1 MAIISFDHPLAHTIA
16 PIHAHP
22 DQPYFTEERSR
33 KQPFIDPHLEFV
45 PTTQEHLLTKCA
57 AKDYTHIHDCLTPA
71 YLVNLTPLDLRR
83 IFWLYELN
91 KNLFDLAPRVSGS
104 TLAELQMW
112 AAQPH
117 IAVCLIHNKIHQ
129 DCYLAGRPSGAAAIE
144 QPTPPSTTTN
154 RATTPAPSSQPR
166 NPLLTSLIAAACL
179 TLTPPA
185 PARVSSGPA
194 PASHTFTNLPITP
207 LTRGQVG
214 QPCQQSLSR
223 LCRALRR
230 QQSMFSGSIDSSPR
244 FTMAH
249 PGKSTDPN
257 VFILPDLGEGVHEAE
272 LIKWRV
278 KVGDAVK
285 EHDVLADMETDKA
298 VVEVPS
304 PRDGTIA
311 QLHGSEGEILHVG
324 NALVTY
330 VGGAASKPTTNGKH
344 DKSETKS
351 SPQPPRNVM
360 EHVPEPE
367 ERTEDAGTVVGQMSA
382 DTPGLNAAPGKALAT
397 PAVRRLAKD
406 MGVDIDAIAGS
417 GIGGRVLEKDVRAA
431 GGPSLRGGST
441 PAAKQQPAVTK
452 PAAFVEPAR
461 SAPVAKPAAPAA
473 PSRAAAP
480 EGRPTDEVTR
490 VPFRGVRRT
499 IANRLRE
506 SVNQAVH
513 FTVMDEADVT
523 ALDSMRRKL
532 AAASGEKVSFLPF
545 VASAM
550 ARVLGQSQFRAL
562 NATVDEKPGDAN
574 YEASINQHRS
584 VHLGIAADTENGL
597 MVPVIRDA
605 DRLGV
610 LELSRAI
617 GNVADAARNRT
628 ATREQLMGST
638 FTISNVG
645 SHAGRFATPIINY
658 PEVAILAVGRGREGM
673 VVNKGSFR
681 VGLLLPLSLAC
692 DHRVVDGATA
702 ALALAEVIK
711 LLQDPD
717 SLLTPAR
724 G

>member
-1 MAIISFDHPLAHTIA
+1 
-16 PIHAHP
+16 
-22 DQPYFTEERSR
+22 
-33 KQPFIDPHLEFV
+33 
-45 PTTQEHLLTKCA
+45 
-57 AKDYTHIHDCLTPA
+57 
-71 YLVNLTPLDLRR
+71 
-83 IFWLYELN
+83 
-91 KNLFDLAPRVSGS
+91 
-104 TLAELQMW
+104 
-112 AAQPH
+112 
-117 IAVCLIHNKIHQ
+117 
-129 DCYLAGRPSGAAAIE
+129 
-144 QPTPPSTTTN
+144 
-154 RATTPAPSSQPR
+154 
-166 NPLLTSLIAAACL
+166 
-179 TLTPPA
+179 
-185 PARVSSGPA
+185 
-194 PASHTFTNLPITP
+194 
-207 LTRGQVG
+207 
-214 QPCQQSLSR
+214 
-223 LCRALRR
+223 
-230 QQSMFSGSIDSSPR
+230 
-244 FTMAH
+244 MAH

-285 EHDVLADMETDKA
+285 EHDILADMETDKA

-311 QLHGSEGEILHVG
+311 ELHGTEGEILHVG

-330 VGGAASKPTTNGKH
+330 VGGATSKAASNGKH
-344 DKSETKS
+344 DKPETK
-351 SPQPPRNVM
+351 PAQPPRNVM
-360 EHVPEPE
+360 EHIPEPE

-406 MGVDIDAIAGS
+406 LGVDIDTIAGT

-431 GGPSLRGGST
+431 GGPSVRGGSAPASKQ
-441 PAAKQQPAVTK
+441 PAAAAK

-461 SAPVAKPAAPAA
+461 TAPASKPAAPAA
-473 PSRAAAP
+473 PAA
-480 EGRPTDEVTR
+480 RPATPTGDEVTR

-545 VASAM
+545 VASAV

-584 VHLGIAADTENGL
+584 VHLGIAADTDSGL

-617 GNVADAARNRT
+617 GTVADAARNRT
-628 ATREQLMGST
+628 ASREQLMGST